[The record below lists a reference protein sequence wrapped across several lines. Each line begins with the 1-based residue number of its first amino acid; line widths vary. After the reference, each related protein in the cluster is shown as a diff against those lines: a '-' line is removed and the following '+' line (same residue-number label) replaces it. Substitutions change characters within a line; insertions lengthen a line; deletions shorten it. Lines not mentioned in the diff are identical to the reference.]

1 MKKIFWSFTFFVLS
15 LGLVAC
21 SSLRSVGQVRVEP
34 GDMHVVLLN
43 TVDSKA
49 ASTKKS
55 KTQFYYGDMVYAYM
69 TLGWDQNIQARTI
82 DVKWRNSAGAV
93 MAEQDRLPKYT
104 RDPHHVWF
112 WINTAQLGKGSVSTE
127 ILIDGQSV
135 KVIPFDIVDAKR
147 YEAKTAWYQRL
158 FKRKPTEA
166 IDQTSEPTSEVEQS
180 SNVQSQ

>member
-1 MKKIFWSFTFFVLS
+1 MKKFFWLLAFFACLQSVT
-15 LGLVAC
+15 AC
-21 SSLRSVGQVRVEP
+21 SSLRSIGQVRVAP

-49 ASTKKS
+49 PSTKKS
-55 KTQFYYGDMVYAYM
+55 KTQFHYGDMVYAYM
-69 TLGWDQNIQARTI
+69 TLGWDQNTQARTI

-127 ILIDGQSV
+127 ILIDGQSA
-135 KVIPFDIVDAKR
+135 KIIPFDIVETKR
-147 YEAKTAWYQRL
+147 YEAKTTWYQRL
-158 FKRKPTEA
+158 FKRKSAEDVA
-166 IDQTSEPTSEVEQS
+166 RTSEPTPEADPQS
-180 SNVQSQ
+180 NAQSQ

>member
-1 MKKIFWSFTFFVLS
+1 MKKIFWLFTFFVLS

-21 SSLRSVGQVRVEP
+21 SSLRSVGQEHVAP
-34 GDMHVVLLN
+34 GNLHVVLLN

-49 ASTKKS
+49 ATTKKS
-55 KTQFYYGDMVYAYM
+55 KTQFHYGDMVYAYM
-69 TLGWDQNIQARTI
+69 ALGWDQNTQARTI

-93 MAEQDRLPKYT
+93 MAEQGRLPKYT

-112 WINTAQLGKGSVSTE
+112 WVNTAQLGKGSVSAE
-127 ILIDGQSV
+127 VLIDGQSV
-135 KVIPFDIVDAKR
+135 KVISFDIVDAKR

-158 FKRKPTEA
+158 FKGKPTET
-166 IDQTSEPTSEVEQS
+166 IDQTSESTSEAEQL